1 MNVLI
6 ADDHELI
13 ASGVAA
19 YFEGKE
25 HGHHFFKSKS
35 RAEVLQLLTECT
47 IDVVLQDIQFGDVDG
62 RQLMK
67 EVATSHPKIKFVAL
81 SSHIDEF
88 TIKSTMATGFVGYIS
103 KSAPLSE
110 IAVALDEISKG
121 NQYIS
126 KDIKDNMF
134 NSLLAGKNESITL
147 TKREL
152 EVLLAIQ
159 DELSTKEIA
168 SKLFV
173 SDKTVE
179 GYRANLFIK
188 FDVKN
193 VAGLVKKAIL
203 KGFISS

>member
-13 ASGVAA
+13 ASGVIA
-19 YFEGKE
+19 YFQNKN
-25 HGHHFFKSKS
+25 HDWKFFSAKS
-35 RAEVLQLLTECT
+35 RAEVIQTLRTNDIQ
-47 IDVVLQDIQFGDVDG
+47 IVLQDIQFGDVDG

-67 EVATSHPKIKFVAL
+67 EVLVDYPQLKFIAL
-81 SSHIDEF
+81 SSHVDDF
-88 TIKSTMATGFVGYIS
+88 TVKSAIAAGFCGYIS
-103 KSAPLSE
+103 KTAP
-110 IAVALDEISKG
+110 LDEIESAIIEVIQNG
-121 NQYIS
+121 NYIS
-126 KDIKDNMF
+126 KDIKENMF
-134 NSLLAGKNESITL
+134 NSLIAGKSDDLKL

-173 SDKTVE
+173 SEKTVE
-179 GYRANLFIK
+179 GYRANLFLK

-203 KGFISS
+203 KGYIS

>member
-13 ASGVAA
+13 ASGVIA
-19 YFEGKE
+19 YFQGKE
-25 HGHHFFKSKS
+25 HNHTFFQSKS
-35 RAEVLQLLTECT
+35 RAEVLQCLSNNT
-47 IDVVLQDIQFGDVDG
+47 IEVVLQDIQFGDFDG
-62 RQLMK
+62 RQVMK
-67 EVATSHPKIKFVAL
+67 EVIAEKPSVKFIAL
-81 SSHIDEF
+81 STHIDEF
-88 TIKSTMATGFVGYIS
+88 TVKSTMASGFVGYIS
-103 KSAPLSE
+103 KTAPLSE
-110 IAVALDEISKG
+110 IETALEEVSKG

-168 SKLFV
+168 AKLFV

-179 GYRANLFIK
+179 GYRANLFLK

-203 KGFISS
+203 KGFIS